1 MCPARIRR
9 VNTTPV
15 LFNKIENNE
24 PSRRNR
30 NHVTH
35 ATFVNQ
41 TPAHTENRNLQPR
54 HHVERTRPASQ
65 TAAHD
70 AAAMPTPATR
80 LRAARKRRGHRHP
93 AGDDRLRRRR
103 RHLHLRQTGPVPFHA
118 SFHRRAA
125 IKLGR
130 RRTPTGG
137 HRTPAG
143 LLSHSEPTSHT
154 SAKDSHHSPVVH
166 RITQTSCS
174 AEQEI
179 LTAEHG
185 QSQRHMPN
193 QGGAATVSATY
204 CDPTRRIP
212 APNGR
217 GV

>member
-1 MCPARIRR
+1 MCPGRIRR
-9 VNTTPV
+9 VNTTLV

-41 TPAHTENRNLQPR
+41 TPAHTETRNLQPR

-103 RHLHLRQTGPVPFHA
+103 SHLHLRQTEVVPCN
-118 SFHRRAA
+118 
-125 IKLGR
+125 LGR
-130 RRTPTGG
+130 RRRTAVGTSSRFTPTRG
-137 HRTPAG
+137 HRIPAG
-143 LLSHSEPTSHT
+143 LRNRCEPTSTH
-154 SAKDSHHSPVVH
+154 
-166 RITQTSCS
+166 Q
-174 AEQEI
+174 
-179 LTAEHG
+179 
-185 QSQRHMPN
+185 
-193 QGGAATVSATY
+193 
-204 CDPTRRIP
+204 PTTRAIFQ
-212 APNGR
+212 
-217 GV
+217 